1 MVCKLFLIQTGTATL
16 WHSVLLFSSVV
27 TFMVMSPF
35 SETCSTQCLGLLVTP
50 LEPFV
55 VVSPSAFSLPFF
67 IHRLFYPHLKVWKG
81 LCLYNAT
88 PRLLTFTCYVV
99 RSKYSGYTDTYMVW
113 LLASPLCAQW
123 GFSHTRAQSLQ
134 SNKTKGLEERHG
146 GRPGI
151 NRGKRKT
158 LWMWN
163 VGPNHSRHH
172 RLSQESIKGPT
183 HHPSL
188 CLCQNRWELVPICVR
203 FSSQHIK

>member
-16 WHSVLLFSSVV
+16 WHSARLFSSVV

-35 SETCSTQCLGLLVTP
+35 SETCSTRCLGLLVTP
-50 LEPFV
+50 PEPFV

-67 IHRLFYPHLKVWKG
+67 IHSIFYPHLKFERAYVCK
-81 LCLYNAT
+81 T
-88 PRLLTFTCYVV
+88 PTFTGYVV
-99 RSKYSGYTDTYMVW
+99 RSKYNRYTDTYMVW

-123 GFSHTRAQSLQ
+123 GFSHTRTQSLQ

-151 NRGKRKT
+151 NRGKRKN

-183 HHPSL
+183 HHSSL